1 MFSLGSLRNLQ
12 TSFNEMQGISKA
24 GAGMLK
30 FVEAVVGYCDV
41 GREIK
46 PKREKV
52 IFLLQTCTVLNTDLL
67 NAFSI
72 YFQVARLERN
82 FFQSQQELE
91 SIQNELEVIQT
102 ELEALGEKY
111 QAAILEKRE
120 LQEEAEVMER
130 RLIAADKLISGLSSE
145 NER

>member
-1 MFSLGSLRNLQ
+1 M
-12 TSFNEMQGISKA
+12 
-24 GAGMLK
+24 
-30 FVEAVVGYCDV
+30 
-41 GREIK
+41 
-46 PKREKV
+46 
-52 IFLLQTCTVLNTDLL
+52 LNTDPL
-67 NAFSI
+67 NAFPTSL
-72 YFQVARLERN
+72 QVGRLERN

-91 SIQNELEVIQT
+91 GIQNELEDIQT
-102 ELEALGEKY
+102 ELAALGEKY